1 MCIPWVKKKMQKEKE
16 IKETRILHRSL
27 ILHSFYLCEEDFLFL
42 AFIYGRY
49 GSGILCLFVFVVQ
62 RMSHFVIE
70 CMEIDVFAF
79 LIVNIFH
86 L

>member
-1 MCIPWVKKKMQKEKE
+1 MFVCIC
-16 IKETRILHRSL
+16 
-27 ILHSFYLCEEDFLFL
+27 CE
-42 AFIYGRY
+42 
-49 GSGILCLFVFVVQ
+49 

>member
-1 MCIPWVKKKMQKEKE
+1 MV
-16 IKETRILHRSL
+16 
-27 ILHSFYLCEEDFLFL
+27 EEDFLFL